1 MSSAAAAWSV
11 VPRDEAQQWGAE
23 PLVQGQE
30 WGRRMALA
38 TSEDVARGLFSQSVL
53 KALRALGDEELAHRS
68 ALACG
73 QERFVEFFNYPIR
86 VLLQMLSTAMP
97 VLAERHGQADHALW
111 LLGHCAA
118 MDFLESES
126 GRALQV
132 LVRGE
137 PKRLVSH
144 LPWAY
149 QVAVTGER
157 SVKWLGPQCCR
168 FSMQRDFL
176 PAAFHEGMLVAMLER
191 LNASKVKVV
200 GRQTGRLD
208 SEYDLSWQ

>member
-1 MSSAAAAWSV
+1 MSSAAAAWSM
-11 VPRDEAQQWGAE
+11 VPRDEVRQWGVEPPAE
-23 PLVQGQE
+23 GQE
-30 WGRRMALA
+30 WARRMDVA
-38 TSEDVARGLFSQSVL
+38 TSEDLARGLFSQSVL
-53 KALRALGDEELAHRS
+53 KSLRVLGDEELAGRG
-68 ALACG
+68 ARACG

-86 VLLQMLSTAMP
+86 VFLQMLAAAMP
-97 VLAERHGQADHALW
+97 GLAERHGDAEQALW
-111 LLGHCAA
+111 LLGHCSA

-149 QVAVTGER
+149 QVALTGER

-168 FSMQRDFL
+168 LTMQRDFL

-191 LNASKVKVV
+191 LNASKVKVA

-208 SEYDLSWQ
+208 SEYDISWQ

>member
-1 MSSAAAAWSV
+1 MSIAATAWSV
-11 VPRDEAQQWGAE
+11 VPQLDAQQWGLEAPE
-23 PLVQGQE
+23 ASHAWV
-30 WGRRMALA
+30 RAMALA
-38 TSEDVARGLFSQSVL
+38 TTEDLARGLFSQSVL
-53 KALRALGDEELAHRS
+53 KALRALGDEELARRS
-68 ALACG
+68 ARACG
-73 QERFVEFFNYPIR
+73 QERFEDFFHYPIR

-97 VLAERHGQADHALW
+97 GLAERHGDAEQALW

-126 GRALQV
+126 GRTLQV

-137 PKRLVSH
+137 PKRLVNN

-149 QVAVTGER
+149 QVAVTGDR

-168 FSMQRDFL
+168 LIMRRDFL

-191 LNASKVKVV
+191 LNACKVKVV

-208 SEYDLSWQ
+208 SEYDISWQ

>member
-1 MSSAAAAWSV
+1 MSSAAAAWSMV
-11 VPRDEAQQWGAE
+11 ARDEVQQWGVEPPAE
-23 PLVQGQE
+23 GQE
-30 WGRRMALA
+30 WARRMDVA
-38 TSEDVARGLFSQSVL
+38 TSEDLARGLFSQSVL
-53 KALRALGDEELAHRS
+53 KSLRVLGDEELAGRG
-68 ALACG
+68 ARACG

-86 VLLQMLSTAMP
+86 VFLQMLAAAMP
-97 VLAERHGQADHALW
+97 GLAERHGDAEQALW
-111 LLGHCAA
+111 LLGHCSA

-149 QVAVTGER
+149 QVALTGER

-168 FSMQRDFL
+168 LTMQRDFL

-208 SEYDLSWQ
+208 SEYDISWQ

>member
-1 MSSAAAAWSV
+1 MSSAAAAWSME
-11 VPRDEAQQWGAE
+11 PRDEVRQWGVEPPAE
-23 PLVQGQE
+23 GQE
-30 WGRRMALA
+30 WARRMDVA
-38 TSEDVARGLFSQSVL
+38 TSEDLARGLFSQSVL
-53 KALRALGDEELAHRS
+53 KSLRTLGDEELAGRG
-68 ALACG
+68 ARACG

-86 VLLQMLSTAMP
+86 VFLQMLAAAMP
-97 VLAERHGQADHALW
+97 GLAERHGDAEQALW
-111 LLGHCAA
+111 LLGHCSA

-149 QVAVTGER
+149 QVALTGER

-168 FSMQRDFL
+168 LTMQRDFL

-208 SEYDLSWQ
+208 SEYDISWQ

>member
-11 VPRDEAQQWGAE
+11 VPRDEARQWGVEPAAE
-23 PLVQGQE
+23 DRE
-30 WGRRMALA
+30 WASRMDLA
-38 TSEDVARGLFSQSVL
+38 TSEDIARGLFSQSVL
-53 KALRALGDEELAHRS
+53 KSLRVLGDEELARRS
-68 ALACG
+68 ARVCG

-97 VLAERHGQADHALW
+97 ALAQRHGDAEQALW

-126 GRALQV
+126 GRTLQV

-137 PKRLVSH
+137 PKRLVNN

-149 QVAVTGER
+149 QVAMTGER
-157 SVKWLGPQCCR
+157 SVKWLGPQSCR
-168 FSMQRDFL
+168 FTMQRDFL

-191 LNASKVKVV
+191 LNASTVKVV
-200 GRQTGRLD
+200 GRQTGRLE
-208 SEYDLSWQ
+208 SEFDISWQ